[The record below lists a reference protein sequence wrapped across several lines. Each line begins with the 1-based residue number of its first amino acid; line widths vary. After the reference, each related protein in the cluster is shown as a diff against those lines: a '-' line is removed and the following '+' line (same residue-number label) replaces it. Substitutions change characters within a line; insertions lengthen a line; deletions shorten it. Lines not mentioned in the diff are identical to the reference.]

1 MKGLAEFQP
10 MRAACRDSGSTQLY
24 AEIYSHQLHIRN
36 KKFQAKI
43 PENRLGHLEMQDLGL
58 PRRLVELQAR
68 DGDRQAE
75 ALCTGAAGVNVQDAV
90 MPVGFGLVSVAA
102 DDDVEAGGFRV
113 EVELFKIVQDVDR
126 DILEFDD
133 CRERKGRGPG
143 LGVHVPANGEDG
155 RDGFELVEDGR
166 AADVTCVNDGLRAFE
181 RGESFGAEE
190 TVGIGDDA
198 EEERFHLHAQA
209 SIAASSSEFI

>member
-1 MKGLAEFQP
+1 
-10 MRAACRDSGSTQLY
+10 
-24 AEIYSHQLHIRN
+24 
-36 KKFQAKI
+36 
-43 PENRLGHLEMQDLGL
+43 MQELGL
-58 PRRLVELQAR
+58 PRRLVELEAR

-75 ALCTGAAGVNVQDAV
+75 ALWTGAAGVDVKDAI
-90 MPVGFGLVSVAA
+90 MPVGFGSVSVAA

-143 LGVHVPANGEDG
+143 LGVHVAANGGD
-155 RDGFELVEDGR
+155 RCDGFELVEDGP
-166 AADVTCVNDGLRAFE
+166 AADVACVNDGLRAFE

-190 TVGIGDDA
+190 AVGIGDDA
-198 EEERFHLHAQA
+198 EEKRFHLHAQTSTAAYGLCA
-209 SIAASSSEFI
+209 SLVT

>member
-1 MKGLAEFQP
+1 MKKGKSNKTTQYHSNKSFQ
-10 MRAACRDSGSTQLY
+10 T
-24 AEIYSHQLHIRN
+24 
-36 KKFQAKI
+36 KI
-43 PENRLGHLEMQDLGL
+43 AGNRLVHGEMQELGL
-58 PRRLVELQAR
+58 PRRLVELEAR

-75 ALCTGAAGVNVQDAV
+75 ALWTGAAGVDVEDAI
-90 MPVGFGLVSVAA
+90 MPVGFGFVSVAA

-113 EVELFKIVQDVDR
+113 EVELCKIVQDVDR

-143 LGVHVPANGEDG
+143 LGVHVAANGEDG

-166 AADVTCVNDGLRAFE
+166 AADVACVNDGLGAFE

-198 EEERFHLHAQA
+198 EEERFHLYAQT
-209 SIAASSSEFI
+209 STAAFI